1 MSEEHKNGRW
11 WTTSVSRRN
20 ILRGGLL
27 GGAGLAAAALIGCG
41 DDDDEAPAPA
51 PAAATAAPAARDRS
65 PGGRDRGPDGRGGEA
80 DRSANCRAN
89 GRADGA
95 PAG

>member
-20 ILRGGLL
+20 ILRGGIIGGRRPRGRRADRLRRRRRR
-27 GGAGLAAAALIGCG
+27 GAGPGPGGG
-41 DDDDEAPAPA
+41 DRSPGGG
-51 PAAATAAPAARDRS
+51 DRS